1 MSRKK
6 NTPWIG
12 LLLLLL
18 SDLLIISSFAH
29 EQPNIFIVYV
39 SKSDKPSIFNTHL
52 DWYTSTLQSLP
63 PSPLTS
69 SFGTGHLHRPSPEII
84 YTYNHAIHGFAA
96 RLTPSQA
103 SHLRSLHGVVSIS
116 PERTHRIYT
125 TRTPQFLGLNDHSGL
140 WPSSK
145 HGENVIIGVID
156 SGIWPERQSFND
168 SGYTPVPERWK
179 GICETGPDFPETS
192 CNRKI
197 IGARVYYKGYE
208 EAMGMPVDAD
218 GTESRSPRDTHGH
231 GTHCASIAAGSSVS
245 NAGFRKFAVGVAK
258 GMASK
263 ARIAVYKVSWT
274 FGIVT
279 SDVIAGM
286 DQAVADGVDI
296 ISLSLGPGQSMKYYD
311 DSIAIAAFGAM
322 QKGILVSCAAGNNGP
337 TPMSVDNLAPWMMNV
352 GASTID
358 REFPADL
365 VLGDGQ
371 VFPGASLYNGD
382 PLNQQS
388 GEYVEVVYSL
398 RNKTDRYCAGGSL
411 NSTHVSGKIVV
422 CYVGYDT
429 NAADQGTAV
438 KTAGGVGMILIDR
451 NEGELRARA
460 YPIPATEVSLSS
472 GSKIIEYMNKQ
483 YSNGQRPTATIKFRG
498 MVTGSS
504 SSSAPRVASLSSRGP
519 SQIVPEILKPD
530 VIAPGINILAAW
542 TGFGADPANS
552 EEFNIISGSSMAC
565 PHVSGLAAL
574 LRSAYPKWSP
584 AAIKSALMTTAYN
597 TDNSGRYIT
606 DFATNNYS
614 TPFQHGSGHVN
625 PNKALNP
632 GLVYDIA
639 PSDYLAFLC
648 SIGYNA
654 EQIWLFSKDKK
665 VDCEL
670 LKPSTTGPGDLNY
683 PSFSVVFGKT
693 ENFKYKRV
701 VTNVGSSVNAVYNV
715 RIRGRTSFVKISV
728 SPTKLVFTKDKTS
741 LPYEITFESKLKIP
755 VTVKK
760 EAFGSIEWYDTE
772 HVVRSPLAFAWE
784 ITNSTNFISSS

>member
-1 MSRKK
+1 MSKKK
-6 NTPWIG
+6 NAPWIC
-12 LLLLLL
+12 LLLLLI

-29 EQPNIFIVYV
+29 EQPKIFIVHV

-52 DWYTSTLQSLP
+52 DWYTSTLQSLH
-63 PSPLTS
+63 
-69 SFGTGHLHRPSPEII
+69 TGHLHRPSPEII

-103 SHLRSLHGVVSIS
+103 SHLRRLHGVVSIS
-116 PERTHRIYT
+116 PEHTHRIYT

-140 WPSSK
+140 WPTSK
-145 HGENVIIGVID
+145 YGEDVIIGVID

-168 SGYTPVPERWK
+168 SGYSPVPERWK
-179 GICETGPDFPETS
+179 GICETGPDFPEKS

-197 IGARVYYKGYE
+197 IGARVYYKAYE

-231 GTHCASIAAGSSVS
+231 GTHCASIAAGSVVS
-245 NAGFRKFAVGVAK
+245 NARFRKFAVGVAK

-263 ARIAVYKVSWT
+263 ARIAAYKVSWT

-279 SDVIAGM
+279 SDVIAGI
-286 DQAVADGVDI
+286 DQAVADGVDV
-296 ISLSLGPGQSMKYYD
+296 ISLSLGPGQPMKYYD

-371 VFPGASLYNGD
+371 VFPGASLYSGD

-388 GEYVEVVYSL
+388 GAYVEVVYSL

-422 CYVGYDT
+422 CYAGYDT

-438 KTAGGVGMILIDR
+438 KTAGGVGMILIDP

-483 YSNGQRPTATIKFRG
+483 YSSGQRPTATIIFRG

-597 TDNSGRYIT
+597 IDNSGRHIT

-654 EQIWLFSKDKK
+654 EQIWLFAKDKK
-665 VDCEL
+665 VDCQL
-670 LKPSTTGPGDLNY
+670 LIKPSTGPGDLNY

-693 ENFKYKRV
+693 EKLKYKRV
-701 VTNVGSSVNAVYNV
+701 VTNVGSSVNGVYNV

-741 LPYEITFESKLKIP
+741 LPYEITFDSKLKIP

-772 HVVRSPLAFAWE
+772 HVVRSPIAFTWE